1 MRIPASALSCLA
13 ASSFAAA
20 LAASSPT
27 FAVDLNK
34 SRLTPIELD
43 ACRRIGRHPDGGAWL
58 CRGLRGYPVYVA
70 EGDLRYLLA
79 FGPMP
84 QRRRSATQTLGPG
97 NSIFRGKRR
106 AMVEWRVEHDVRRR
120 IVPFATIVRY
130 YTSRDGEAGETIV
143 VTKVDARDS
152 CHLATID
159 ARAIPDAMAIARAW
173 ANAEARRRSCPDE
186 PLVLGKPSSPPS
198 TAPPATAPPSL
209 APPK

>member
-1 MRIPASALSCLA
+1 MRIPAFVWSCLSA
-13 ASSFAAA
+13 WC
-20 LAASSPT
+20 LAGFLVANSPA

-34 SRLTPIELD
+34 SRLTPIDLET
-43 ACRRIGRHPDGGAWL
+43 CRRISRHPDGGAWL

-79 FGPMP
+79 FGPKP
-84 QRRRSATQTLGPG
+84 QRRRSATQTLGPF

-106 AMVEWRVEHDVRRR
+106 AMVEWRVEHDARRR

-152 CHLATID
+152 CQLATID

-186 PLVLGKPSSPPS
+186 PLVLGNLSTPPR
-198 TAPPATAPPSL
+198 TAPPATAPPPL